1 MKDLYID
8 FDGVIYNSIEVSY
21 KMAEDEKISKD
32 YESYYQFFKNLDW
45 CEVLEKSSEINDAFN
60 CIRKII
66 DKAEKQSNDF
76 FVNIQSVIC
85 SVIRY
90 KNESDFFK
98 MLIKES
104 EMFNNEKLKDNLK
117 IIDSE
122 IKDYI
127 KSKVEKAV
135 NNKEIVVKDVNI
147 ITFLIYKMYIALI
160 IDWNEDNAKLDEKD
174 IADNVLQ
181 ILKYGIKRKEVE

>member
-66 DKAEKQSNDF
+66 DSGKFKVFILTHVVSMKEAMVKIDLIRKKLED
-76 FVNIQSVIC
+76 VIIIPVPKKV
-85 SVIRY
+85 SKNKMVKVKEAILIDDYPENLREWAMDGGYAIRFDLDMDGKGFPVIDRLD
-90 KNESDFFK
+90 EV
-98 MLIKES
+98 I
-104 EMFNNEKLKDNLK
+104 EMF
-117 IIDSE
+117 
-122 IKDYI
+122 
-127 KSKVEKAV
+127 
-135 NNKEIVVKDVNI
+135 
-147 ITFLIYKMYIALI
+147 
-160 IDWNEDNAKLDEKD
+160 
-174 IADNVLQ
+174 
-181 ILKYGIKRKEVE
+181 

>member
-66 DKAEKQSNDF
+66 DSGKFKVFILTHVVSMKEAMVKIDLIRKNLED
-76 FVNIQSVIC
+76 VIIIPVPKKV
-85 SVIRY
+85 SKNKMVKVKEAILIDDYPENLREWAMDGGYAIRFDLDMDGKGFPVIDRLD
-90 KNESDFFK
+90 EV
-98 MLIKES
+98 I
-104 EMFNNEKLKDNLK
+104 EMF
-117 IIDSE
+117 
-122 IKDYI
+122 
-127 KSKVEKAV
+127 
-135 NNKEIVVKDVNI
+135 
-147 ITFLIYKMYIALI
+147 
-160 IDWNEDNAKLDEKD
+160 
-174 IADNVLQ
+174 
-181 ILKYGIKRKEVE
+181 

>member
-66 DKAEKQSNDF
+66 DSGKFKVFILTHVVSMKEAMVKIDLIRKNLED
-76 FVNIQSVIC
+76 VIIIPVPKKV
-85 SVIRY
+85 SKNKMVKVKEAILIDDYPENLREWAMDGGYAIRFDLDMDGKGFPVIDRLG
-90 KNESDFFK
+90 EV
-98 MLIKES
+98 I
-104 EMFNNEKLKDNLK
+104 EMF
-117 IIDSE
+117 
-122 IKDYI
+122 
-127 KSKVEKAV
+127 
-135 NNKEIVVKDVNI
+135 
-147 ITFLIYKMYIALI
+147 
-160 IDWNEDNAKLDEKD
+160 
-174 IADNVLQ
+174 
-181 ILKYGIKRKEVE
+181 

>member
-66 DKAEKQSNDF
+66 DSGKFKVFILTHVVSMKEAMVKIDLIRKNLED
-76 FVNIQSVIC
+76 VIIIPVPKKV
-85 SVIRY
+85 SKNKMVKVKEAILIDDYPENLREWAMDGGYAIRFDLDMGGKGFPVIDRLD
-90 KNESDFFK
+90 EV
-98 MLIKES
+98 I
-104 EMFNNEKLKDNLK
+104 EMF
-117 IIDSE
+117 
-122 IKDYI
+122 
-127 KSKVEKAV
+127 
-135 NNKEIVVKDVNI
+135 
-147 ITFLIYKMYIALI
+147 
-160 IDWNEDNAKLDEKD
+160 
-174 IADNVLQ
+174 
-181 ILKYGIKRKEVE
+181 